1 MGPEHVDHLSKKNIQ
16 TSFPSKVCACM
27 LSQLPLLLHYISGVY
42 VANLT
47 QHEVRSAG
55 DVFALL
61 EIGKQHLVIAE
72 TKMVRHSSR

>member
-1 MGPEHVDHLSKKNIQ
+1 MWKGPQRQKKN
-16 TSFPSKVCACM
+16 SFAWNFVP
-27 LSQLPLLLHYISGVY
+27 GVY

-47 QHEVRSAG
+47 QHEVKSAG

-61 EIGKQHLVIAE
+61 EVGKQHLVIAE

>member
-1 MGPEHVDHLSKKNIQ
+1 MKTHVF
-16 TSFPSKVCACM
+16 T
-27 LSQLPLLLHYISGVY
+27 GVY

-47 QHEVRSAG
+47 QHEVKNAG

>member
-1 MGPEHVDHLSKKNIQ
+1 MNLLEL
-16 TSFPSKVCACM
+16 F
-27 LSQLPLLLHYISGVY
+27 LLLLLLSSSSSFIIIKYYVPGVY

-72 TKMVRHSSR
+72 TKMVRHSSRYKTLQS